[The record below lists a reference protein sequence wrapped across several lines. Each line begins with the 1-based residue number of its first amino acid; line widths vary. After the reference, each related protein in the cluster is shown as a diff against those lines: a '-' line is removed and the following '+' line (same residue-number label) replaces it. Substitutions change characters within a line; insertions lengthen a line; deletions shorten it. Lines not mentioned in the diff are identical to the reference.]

1 MTLIAYER
9 RSADSPGPTHDS
21 APSDGGLDAVA
32 TLINRNIAA
41 LVGGRDEL
49 IERIVAESIAAFL
62 AEPGSPR
69 SAAARV
75 APLLWELG
83 ERHVARGLPTD
94 TLDSGFTHARAA
106 AQRGFQFVV
115 RLPGTA
121 DQALREDLTAFVHLL
136 HRQASGAWERGH
148 ALLHGDTARRELLG
162 ATLLRSGARTPT
174 DRLIRR
180 RDLEP
185 DAAYVLVVSA
195 AEEIPDAVFD
205 DPAVLGGA
213 TRREVLLPAGTAVSD
228 LGRHAPRQVVI
239 GPVGPLRAVGRTADP
254 VRRGAQLLG
263 EGRAYDERTVVPCV
277 DLLSVLV
284 TDGLPGLSEL
294 LAAKHLTQMERLSSK
309 RRIAEGELLLRW
321 LELGQPLNQVARSL
335 DVPPQTAHSR
345 LKHLRGLFGDALDD
359 PTQRLELIVALQATL
374 PRWRREAL

>member
-1 MTLIAYER
+1 MTLIADER
-9 RSADSPGPTHDS
+9 RPEGRPGANHGA
-21 APSDGGLDAVA
+21 APRDGGFDAVA

-49 IERIVAESIAAFL
+49 VERIVAEAITAFF

-69 SAAARV
+69 RAAGRV

-83 ERHVARGLPTD
+83 ERHVARGLPSD
-94 TLDSGFTHARAA
+94 TLDSGFAHARAA

-115 RLPGTA
+115 KLPGTG
-121 DQALREDLTAFVHLL
+121 DQALREDLTAFVQLL

-148 ALLHGDTARRELLG
+148 TLLHGDTDRRELLG
-162 ATLLRSGARTPT
+162 TTLLRAGSRTPT
-174 DRLIRR
+174 GRLLRR
-180 RDLEP
+180 RGLDP
-185 DAAYVLVVSA
+185 DAEYVLVVSA
-195 AEEIPDAVFD
+195 AGEIPDAVFD
-205 DPAVLGGA
+205 DPAVLGGV
-213 TRREVLLPAGTAVSD
+213 TRREILLPAGAVVPD

-239 GPVGPLRAVGRTADP
+239 GPVAPLRSVGRTADP

-263 EGRAYDERTVVPCV
+263 EGRAYDERAVVPCE

-284 TDGLPGLSEL
+284 TDGLPGLSDL
-294 LAAKHLTQMERLSSK
+294 LAAKHLTSMEQLSSK
-309 RRIAEGELLLRW
+309 RRVAEGELLLRW